1 MVTLILM
8 QVMWCVVSWDI
19 IAPMK
24 FSNTQLSDKLKVHC
38 GYGAYIVMGMN
49 PTSQTVQ

>member
-19 IAPMK
+19 IAPMR
-24 FSNTQLSDKLKVHC
+24 FSNTQLSDDWKGHC
-38 GYGAYIVMGMN
+38 GYGGYIVMGMN
-49 PTSQTVQ
+49 RTSQTVQ